1 MPAVTQSSQSSPVDR
16 GIPVKGKPVLGVIAI
31 AKKNHQKDEIYAFLG
46 YLRERYGRDDSIIA
60 MIEEKVLFDEVEII
74 NRARRMQEEGAD
86 CILLVVGTWIYS
98 SIVIAAVN
106 DLHCPFVLWGHS
118 ERIANGNLGA
128 SLQIRYVLEE
138 TAWET

>member
-1 MPAVTQSSQSSPVDR
+1 MFRALPVTWPPSSLDR
-16 GIPVKGKPVLGVIAI
+16 G
-31 AKKNHQKDEIYAFLG
+31 
-46 YLRERYGRDDSIIA
+46 
-60 MIEEKVLFDEVEII
+60 
-74 NRARRMQEEGAD
+74 
-86 CILLVVGTWIYS
+86 LVGDICTG